1 LPDSSIALTR
11 LTRRLASVSEPAH
24 PAWGLSAPVVFLN
37 PQTDKK
43 TAGTLPSIPQGR
55 PNSERQK
62 MFAVIKTGGK
72 QYRVVANDVLKIEKV
87 AGEVGD
93 VVEIGHVLAHGE
105 GDSVTF
111 GAPFVDGALV
121 TAEVV
126 AQGRAATVI
135 AFKKR
140 RRQNSRR
147 RHGHRQY
154 ETTVRIDEILIGGAK
169 PSKKTA
175 AKKEPAKKEAEVEAK
190 PAKKAKAPAAEA
202 TPVAAFAD
210 VTPKAKPAKAK
221 AAKAEVVDDIS
232 LISGVGPVLKEK
244 LTEAGY
250 ATLTSISKLKKADI
264 AKLDEELGLGGRVE
278 REEWVAQAK
287 ELLAGKP
294 PRAQVDKDAAAGK
307 ESE

>member
-1 LPDSSIALTR
+1 
-11 LTRRLASVSEPAH
+11 
-24 PAWGLSAPVVFLN
+24 
-37 PQTDKK
+37 
-43 TAGTLPSIPQGR
+43 
-55 PNSERQK
+55 

-93 VVEIGHVLAHGE
+93 FVEIGYVLAHGE
-105 GDSVTF
+105 GDNVTF

-140 RRQNSRR
+140 RRQNSKRR
-147 RHGHRQY
+147 RGHRQY

-169 PSKKTA
+169 PSKKAA
-175 AKKEPAKKEAEVEAK
+175 AKKEAAAEAPA
-190 PAKKAKAPAAEA
+190 PKKAKAPAAEA
-202 TPVAAFAD
+202 APVAGIAD
-210 VTPKAKPAKAK
+210 LEPKAKPAKAK

-232 LISGVGPVLKEK
+232 LISGIGDVLKEK
-244 LTEAGY
+244 MTEAGY
-250 ATLTSISKLKKADI
+250 GTLAAISKLKKADI
-264 AKLDEELGLGGRVE
+264 AKLDEELSLGGRIE

-294 PRAQVDKDAAAGK
+294 PRAQIDKDAAAAK